1 MSSVSRKRIAL
12 LGHPVSHSISPRF
25 QQAALD
31 ALGIEATYEAWD
43 IAPEDVP
50 IAVERLRSGDLLGA
64 NVTVPHKVA
73 VMRLVDRPD
82 ALAERVGAVNTIV
95 NRNGLL
101 EATNTDVAGIL
112 RTFEGARVPLAGKQ
126 IALIGAGGAA
136 RAVVVAMRQ
145 AGASRV
151 TVVNRTQA
159 RAEELAPLGGDELD
173 LRFAPLDPADA
184 TFRSTF
190 GSADVVVQST
200 SVGMRHGPAEDDSPV
215 PADAIG
221 EGQVAFDLVYVP
233 EATPFL
239 RNAAEHGAV
248 AIGGL
253 DMLVHQGA
261 ASFELWT
268 GRRAPLEVMFQAAR
282 AALAE
287 RERSTPDAGS
297 EDTDPGTTSAAAD
310 SAGGA

>member
-1 MSSVSRKRIAL
+1 MSADSRKRIAL

-31 ALGIEATYEAWD
+31 ALGIAATYEAWD
-43 IAPEDVP
+43 TPPEDVP

-82 ALAERVGAVNTIV
+82 ALAERVGAVNTVV

-112 RTFEGARVPLAGKQ
+112 RTFEGAQVALAGKQ

-145 AGASRV
+145 AGAARV
-151 TVVNRTQA
+151 TIVNRTQA

-173 LRFAPLDPADA
+173 LRFAPLDPSDP

-190 GSADVVVQST
+190 DSADVVVQST
-200 SVGMRHGPAEDDSPV
+200 SVGMRHGPAEHDSPV
-215 PADAIG
+215 PDDAIG

-239 RNAAEHGAV
+239 RNASEHGAV

-268 GRRAPLEVMFQAAR
+268 GRKAPLEVMFQAAR

-287 RERSTPDAGS
+287 RARSTPGSGS
-297 EDTDPGTTSAAAD
+297 EDTGPGTSGAAD
-310 SAGGA
+310 STGGA